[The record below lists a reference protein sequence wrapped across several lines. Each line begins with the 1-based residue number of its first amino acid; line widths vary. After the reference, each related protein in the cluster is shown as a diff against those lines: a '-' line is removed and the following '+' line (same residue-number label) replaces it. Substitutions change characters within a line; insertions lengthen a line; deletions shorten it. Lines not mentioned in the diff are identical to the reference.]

1 MDAPVSDITI
11 PAADAKRIAQALR
24 HESKGGHRDHIGC
37 PSCEAMWRA
46 ADLLDPPP
54 APSLRDEVAAAI
66 AFRTNDLY
74 DDAASAVLAVVRR
87 HVEALPMS
95 SLYGIDR
102 LDRDDVRRLLGA
114 GE

>member
-1 MDAPVSDITI
+1 MSDITI
-11 PAADAKRIAQALR
+11 PADTAKELAEFLMRKGLGR
-24 HESKGGHRDHIGC
+24 HHHLVL
-37 PSCEAMWRA
+37 
-46 ADLLDPPP
+46 LLDPP
-54 APSLRDEVAAAI
+54 APSLRDELAALMPDVYRDYGATKIVYDKTVDAI
-66 AFRTNDLY
+66 R
-74 DDAASAVLAVVRR
+74 AAVRK